1 MARVFKTKFPVN
13 FRILSNMHSKAP
25 QNFKPM
31 LWNESIVSL
40 WRKRHFF
47 KTLTTAGAISPRQDV
62 NCRCFSFQPRPSLQ
76 RLVPFQGNGKTL

>member
-1 MARVFKTKFPVN
+1 MARVFKTKLPVN
-13 FRILSNMHSKAP
+13 FRILSNMHSKVP

-40 WRKRHFF
+40 WRKRHFS
-47 KTLTTAGAISPRQDV
+47 KRS
-62 NCRCFSFQPRPSLQ
+62 QPLGRFPPDRMLIVVVLVSSRRPSLQ